1 MSHPLDSF
9 FSPASIALIGASRD
23 HEKIPGRLLAML
35 RKNEYPGKI
44 YPVNPNYAE
53 IDGLACYKSIAEIG
67 APIDLAVVIIPA
79 RAVLP
84 ALEQC
89 AVAGVKNAVIISSG
103 FAEEG
108 GDSAAMQDAIA
119 ALAKRTGMRI
129 SGPNAEGFFSQMQR
143 VAATFSPAVD
153 VKPGVVPLIA
163 TQRRIGIV
171 AQSGGIG
178 FAYYHR
184 ARALGVAVSYV
195 VSAGNESDLGAG
207 EFLDYLVQDSSTDVI
222 LLFIEGIR
230 DVDKFLAAA
239 RRAAEV
245 KKPVIV
251 TKVGRSGAGQRA
263 AASHTASM
271 AGWSAAY
278 DAVFAKYGFIVS
290 NDLDEALTIAA
301 VLASNPLPKGD
312 RVAVV
317 TVSGGAGIWGAD
329 AVALRG
335 LQVPELSEPVQAEIK
350 TLMPSY
356 GTARNPI
363 DVTAQGVTSG
373 GLQKSVDLLTASDE
387 VDAILVVLS
396 LSSEMRKPFREE
408 ELTPVLAAQHKPVLF
423 YSYTV
428 PSDFARRELAKSGVV
443 VLSGLSHAG
452 VAMRQL
458 VDYARFELPK
468 PADEARLPSRDL
480 SAHLTSPVL
489 SEADSKALLRAAGI
503 ALPDEVLVKDKAG
516 LDEAVARVGFPLVM
530 KIQSPDIAHKSEIG
544 GVRVNIAAK
553 GEVFLAF
560 EALLGNA
567 RKHRPEAVIQGVLVG
582 PMAKQGVEI
591 IVGTMTDETFGP
603 MVMVGLGGITTEL
616 FRDVVYRPAPVS
628 AEEAGGDAQG
638 FEGGAIAERFSRSGE
653 GGRRGAVA
661 IDRRH
666 LRARRAARE
675 GDRGDR
681 AQPGAGARRRAGRDD
696 RGCAGGGA
704 RLNPLPLWE
713 RVARRGAARRVR
725 GSLRA
730 HICERGICGEIP
742 LIRRFAPPSPT
753 RGEGRRGHRP
763 LKFAARRSSVALTPS
778 LKSSVARRRVC
789 SASSWLVAAM
799 TRSAR
804 LARIVARVDSKPSG
818 EHSAISPASF
828 SAADFTWSCGTSSLA
843 RPHLTA
849 SSPVTRRLV

>member
-1 MSHPLDSF
+1 MPHPLDSF
-9 FSPASIALIGASRD
+9 FAPASIALIGASRD

-35 RKNEYPGKI
+35 RKNAYPGCI
-44 YPVNPNYAE
+44 YPVNPNYSE
-53 IDGLACYKSIAEIG
+53 IDGLTCYKSVADIG

-79 RAVLP
+79 RAVLS

-89 AVAGVKNAVIISSG
+89 AAAGVKNAVIISSG

-108 GDSAAMQDAIA
+108 GDSAAVQDAIA

-129 SGPNAEGFFSQMQR
+129 AGPNAEGFFSQVQR

-153 VKPGVVPLIA
+153 VKPDVVPLVA
-163 TQRRIGIV
+163 TRKRIGIV

-184 ARALGVAVSYV
+184 AKALGIAVSYV

-207 EFLDYLVQDSSTDVI
+207 EFLDYLVQDASTDVI

-239 RRAAEV
+239 RRAAEL
-245 KKPVIV
+245 KKSVIV
-251 TKVGRSGAGQRA
+251 TKVGRSGAGERA

-335 LQVPELSEPVQAEIK
+335 LQVPELSESIQAGIR

-396 LSSEMRKPFREE
+396 LSSDVRMPFKET
-408 ELTPVLAAQHKPVLF
+408 ELKPVLAAQHKPVVF
-423 YSYTV
+423 YSYTL
-428 PSDFARRELAKSGVV
+428 PSEFARRELAKSGVV
-443 VLSGLSHAG
+443 VLSGLTHVG

-458 VDYARFELPK
+458 VDHAKFSLPRRADDARP
-468 PADEARLPSRDL
+468 PVRDL
-480 SAHLTSPVL
+480 SAFLKSPVL
-489 SEADSKALLRAAGI
+489 SEADSKALLRTAGI
-503 ALPDEVLVKDKAG
+503 ALPDEVLVKDKSG
-516 LDEAVARVGFPLVM
+516 LDEAMERVGFPLVM
-530 KIQSPDIAHKSEIG
+530 KIQSPDIPHKSEVG
-544 GVRVNIAAK
+544 GVRVNITTK

-560 EALLGNA
+560 EQLLANA
-567 RKHRPEAVIQGVLVG
+567 RKHRPDADVQGVLLG
-582 PMAKQGVEI
+582 PMARKGVEI
-591 IVGTMTDETFGP
+591 IVGTMTDETFGQ

-616 FRDVVYRPAPVS
+616 FRDVAYRPAPVS
-628 AEEAGGDAQG
+628 AEEASEMLAGLKAAPLLNG
-638 FEGGAIAERFSRSGE
+638 F
-653 GGRRGAVA
+653 
-661 IDRRH
+661 
-666 LRARRAARE
+666 
-675 GDRGDR
+675 
-681 AQPGAGARRRAGRDD
+681 
-696 RGCAGGGA
+696 
-704 RLNPLPLWE
+704 
-713 RVARRGAARRVR
+713 RGAAKADVAA
-725 GSLRA
+725 LA
-730 HICERGICGEIP
+730 Q
-742 LIRRFAPPSPT
+742 LIADSSV
-753 RGEGRRGHRP
+753 
-763 LKFAARRSSVALTPS
+763 LAARHAREIAEIELNPVLVHAEGQGVTIVDALVVGR
-778 LKSSVARRRVC
+778 K
-789 SASSWLVAAM
+789 
-799 TRSAR
+799 
-804 LARIVARVDSKPSG
+804 
-818 EHSAISPASF
+818 
-828 SAADFTWSCGTSSLA
+828 
-843 RPHLTA
+843 
-849 SSPVTRRLV
+849 